1 MDGPLWD
8 GRVSGFKALPLE
20 RGQRLALTRPC
31 LFQRF
36 DGELIMVR
44 MYVAEFG
51 PTPTL
56 TDIPR
61 EQCLRCALSNETGSD
76 NTTKFLAA
84 NPPQL

>member
-1 MDGPLWD
+1 MFF
-8 GRVSGFKALPLE
+8 R
-20 RGQRLALTRPC
+20 
-31 LFQRF
+31 RF
-36 DGELIMVR
+36 YHFAR
-44 MYVAEFG
+44 SPSAKFG
-51 PTPTL
+51 PTPAL